1 MLIFPPVRIVILE
14 DKMFPTVM
22 CSKRLVCS
30 WSLTSNVL
38 WPYFPSLLSFLS
50 FKTFRIDHMYM
61 LNASIL
67 GFCALRLRSKGI
79 MAHAFNPSTLEVE
92 AGESLVCIVYVS
104 LGSVKNNQTKD
115 PKNWRCASVEELLP
129 SICKDF
135 DVANTTKEIYSLLH
149 SLVLL
154 GKKVNV
160 NYSVTFLT
168 GGPNTFIMAA

>member
-1 MLIFPPVRIVILE
+1 
-14 DKMFPTVM
+14 
-22 CSKRLVCS
+22 
-30 WSLTSNVL
+30 
-38 WPYFPSLLSFLS
+38 
-50 FKTFRIDHMYM
+50 MYM

-104 LGSVKNNQTKD
+104 LGSVKELLSQKTTKQ
-115 PKNWRCASVEELLP
+115 KTQRIGRCASVEELLP

-135 DVANTTKEIYSLLH
+135 DVANTTKEIYTLLH

-154 GKKVNV
+154 
-160 NYSVTFLT
+160 
-168 GGPNTFIMAA
+168 